1 MSGKFYNGST
11 QCHKIIHEALDRIRF
26 QIFLNS
32 LFPEETNNINGEVPT
47 LKNLF
52 PSREFEN
59 LLEQHAFRDIM
70 MRYGVFIE
78 TKKKTCPTFAFW
90 SSYIDIS
97 GKNIP

>member
-1 MSGKFYNGST
+1 M
-11 QCHKIIHEALDRIRF
+11 HEALERIRF
-26 QIFLNS
+26 QMFLNS
-32 LFPEETNNINGEVPT
+32 LSPEETNNINGQVST

-52 PSREFEN
+52 PSRDFGN
-59 LLEQHAFRDIM
+59 LLEQHAFHDIM
-70 MRYGVFIE
+70 TRYGVFIE